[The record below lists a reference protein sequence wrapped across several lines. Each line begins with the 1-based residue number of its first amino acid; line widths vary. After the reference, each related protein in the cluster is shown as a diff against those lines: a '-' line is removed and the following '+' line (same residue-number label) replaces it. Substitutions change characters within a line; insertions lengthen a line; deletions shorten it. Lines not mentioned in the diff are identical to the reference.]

1 MAWHDM
7 TANPQREGNA
17 DALRSVHGV
26 KERSRLVA
34 VTCRAGQ
41 VYVSIRCM
49 VELLSEA
56 KLCADAACKE
66 FQGRLKPAGAICR
79 IH

>member
-1 MAWHDM
+1 
-7 TANPQREGNA
+7 
-17 DALRSVHGV
+17 
-26 KERSRLVA
+26 VA

-41 VYVSIRCM
+41 VYVGIRCM